1 MTEVLISSILKEH
14 SYHSSKDHTIATPVA
29 GVYSPDA
36 VGRVGLLN
44 LSISMLNI
52 WFSPTI
58 YMFMKRAATTAYIIR
73 VQMQQ
78 NETIIFFVSTR
89 IAMLKVLLPSS
100 KLLRNKGD
108 ISEKLWTAK
117 REIETMLSACLNQK
131 ISWINEVKRENNTRK
146 C

>member
-1 MTEVLISSILKEH
+1 MTFSFLIHEQKSNLEASCREQLCKAYQGDTFQVQDLSI
-14 SYHSSKDHTIATPVA
+14 HSSKDHTIATPVA

-78 NETIIFFVSTR
+78 NETIIFF
-89 IAMLKVLLPSS
+89 LFLQ
-100 KLLRNKGD
+100 G
-108 ISEKLWTAK
+108 
-117 REIETMLSACLNQK
+117 
-131 ISWINEVKRENNTRK
+131 
-146 C
+146 

>member
-1 MTEVLISSILKEH
+1 
-14 SYHSSKDHTIATPVA
+14 
-29 GVYSPDA
+29 
-36 VGRVGLLN
+36 
-44 LSISMLNI
+44 MLNI

-78 NETIIFFVSTR
+78 NETIIFFFVSTR

-108 ISEKLWTAK
+108 ISEKLSTAK

-131 ISWINEVKRENNTRK
+131 ISWINEEKKKRKNNCFIKRCCTLEIHLNASKQQHDLTVPMTVCGRENL
-146 C
+146 